1 MGWEE
6 DHVATR
12 GQFFKNPSTF
22 FNFLIFFKPIR
33 VENLKQIR
41 NPRVFFYFFN
51 FSNIFNLHLRPERL
65 KTLLGDKP
73 SGCPGQGLGTVAVLD
88 TLEGAAA

>member
-1 MGWEE
+1 MWPQE
-6 DHVATR
+6 VNSLKTR
-12 GQFFKNPSTF
+12 VFFF

-41 NPRVFFYFFN
+41 NPRVFLIFFN

-65 KTLLGDKP
+65 KTPCRARAG
-73 SGCPGQGLGTVAVLD
+73 GGL
-88 TLEGAAA
+88 